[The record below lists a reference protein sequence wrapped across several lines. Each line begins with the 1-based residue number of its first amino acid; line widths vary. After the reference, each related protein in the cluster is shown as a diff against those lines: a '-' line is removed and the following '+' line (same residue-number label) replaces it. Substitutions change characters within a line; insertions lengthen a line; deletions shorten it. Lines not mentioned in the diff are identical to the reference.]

1 MVQLTVSKTGE
12 RVDVSKGESFEISLP
27 ESPATGFRWKI
38 TANGEPVSR
47 MTAEEFR
54 PGTGVGGQGIHTWQ
68 FRAMR
73 AGETHINM
81 VLQRSWEAPTE
92 SAQTFTLGVVVAP

>member
-12 RVDVSKGESFEISLP
+12 TVDVSKGETFEISLP

-47 MTAEEFR
+47 MTVEEFR
-54 PGTGVGGQGIHTWQ
+54 PGQG
-68 FRAMR
+68 
-73 AGETHINM
+73 
-81 VLQRSWEAPTE
+81 WEAREFDTGN
-92 SAQTFTLGVVVAP
+92 SAPCGPAKLTSIWSCSDHGARPLIGPDLYSAGGCAP

>member
-47 MTAEEFR
+47 MTFEEFR
-54 PGTGVGGQGIHTWQ
+54 PGTAVGGQGIHSWQ

-81 VLQRSWEAPTE
+81 VLQRSWEASNEP
-92 SAQTFTLGVVVAP
+92 AQTFNLRVVVAQ